1 MIKVVI
7 DANVFISALLT
18 PGGTAA
24 RVLDL
29 ARQRAFDLLLSPPI
43 LREWRRVLQYPKLK
57 KRHGLTPDE
66 LEAFLKDWIGLATL
80 TPGKKKVRVVKD
92 DPEDD
97 KYLACALEG
106 QADFIVSGDQHL
118 KDLEAFEGIPIV
130 SPAEFLD
137 IAHRQMK

>member
-66 LEAFLKDWIGLATL
+66 LEAFLQDWISLATL

-106 QADFIVSGDQHL
+106 QVDFIVWGSA
-118 KDLEAFEGIPIV
+118 LEGPGGF
-130 SPAEFLD
+130 
-137 IAHRQMK
+137 

>member
-1 MIKVVI
+1 MKVVL

-57 KRHGLTPDE
+57 KRHGRTPDE
-66 LEAFLKDWIGLATL
+66 LEAFLQDWLNLATL

-97 KYLACALEG
+97 MYLACALEG

-118 KDLEAFEGIPIV
+118 KNLKSFEGIPIV
-130 SPAEFLD
+130 SPAEFLE
-137 IAHRQMK
+137 AVEG

>member
-1 MIKVVI
+1 MKVVL

-43 LREWRRVLQYPKLK
+43 LREGRRVLQYPKLK
-57 KRHGLTPDE
+57 KRHGRTPDE
-66 LEAFLKDWIGLATL
+66 LEAFLQDWLNLATL

-97 KYLACALEG
+97 MYLACALEG

-118 KDLEAFEGIPIV
+118 KNLKSFEGIPIV
-130 SPAEFLD
+130 SPAEFLE
-137 IAHRQMK
+137 AVEG